1 VSSMGHGLARLL
13 LVYGLPLLALALP
26 IISTAAP
33 RLDRVSLQLKWKH
46 QFQFAGYYAALEKGF
61 YRDAGLDVTL
71 LEAPDN
77 IEPAQ
82 AVLRGDA
89 EFGIAASDLVLL
101 RGQGRPVV
109 ALAAI
114 YQHSPFILLALANR
128 GIDSIHDLAGKR
140 AMIEA
145 HAAELLAYLAWEAV
159 PVSGMTR
166 IPHEFN
172 PSALLEGRVDVM
184 SAYATDEPFLLH
196 QAGQP
201 YLSFN
206 PRAGGIDFYGDTLFT
221 TEEQLR
227 RHPQRVRAFHDA
239 SLRGWHYALAHP
251 EEIAA
256 LIYAQYSQRH
266 SLDHLLF
273 EAAQSQRLILPE
285 VVQIGYMNPGRWR
298 HIAEVYAELGMVAPG
313 LSLEGFLYDP
323 APPPNRFWLYLALG
337 GVIGTASIA
346 VFIGIRLR
354 QLRAA
359 MAIIAQQR
367 DLLDGLFEDMG
378 LGIVVLDAL
387 GTVLRANCG
396 FKVLTGYSEQE
407 VHHLDDWFVRAYPD
421 PEYRQRVKEEWQRDS
436 QWTRIETPRC
446 FSVMCRDSTHK
457 EIEFRC
463 WRLSDGRTII
473 SMQDVTLRRQA
484 EMQLRALEKRY
495 RNLVENA
502 PFPIIISR
510 IDDGAILYLNP
521 QAARKLAVARS
532 YILGKSPRAFY
543 VQPEERDQLVAQ
555 LRQQGFLQHREVHL
569 RTAAGEL
576 FWANLSATL
585 IQFEEQSAVFFAII
599 DISERKALEQRL
611 RTLAMTDELTGLYN
625 RRHFTQCGV
634 EEVVRAQRYGTP
646 FSLLMLDVDHFKAV
660 NDTYGHE
667 SGDEVLRHL
676 AALLRPQLRSLD
688 IVGRL
693 GGEEFGVILPNT
705 ALDEARCLAERLRQA
720 VVQNEIVTRY
730 ALLKL
735 SVSIGVAA
743 FGPAIQTI
751 DDLLRYADQALYQ
764 AKAEGRDRVVVA
776 LDEGVSADKTPV
788 SGS

>member
-1 VSSMGHGLARLL
+1 MWYGLARLL
-13 LVYGLPLLALALP
+13 LVFGLALLALALP
-26 IISTAAP
+26 SIGGAAP

-46 QFQFAGYYAALEKGF
+46 QFQFAGYYAAVEKGF

-159 PVSGMTR
+159 PASRMTL
-166 IPHEFN
+166 IPHEFS
-172 PSALLEGRVDVM
+172 PSALLEGRVDVI
-184 SAYATDEPFLLH
+184 SAYSTDEPFLLQ

-251 EEIAA
+251 EEMAA
-256 LIYAQYSQRH
+256 LIYNKYSQRH
-266 SLDHLLF
+266 SLDHLRF
-273 EAAQSQRLILPE
+273 EAAQSQRLILPD
-285 VVQIGYMNPGRWR
+285 VVQIGYMNPGRWQ
-298 HIAEVYAELGMVAPG
+298 HIAEVYAGLGMVAPG

-323 APPPNRFWLYLALG
+323 ALPPNRFWLYLALG
-337 GVIGTASIA
+337 CVIGTASIA
-346 VFIGIRLR
+346 VFIGVRLH

-359 MAIIAQQR
+359 LVVIARQR

-378 LGIVVLDAL
+378 LGIVVLDPL
-387 GTVLRANCG
+387 GKVLRFNCG

-407 VHHLDDWFVRAYPD
+407 VRHLDDWLVRAYPD
-421 PEYRQRVKEEWQRDS
+421 PEYRQTVMEAWQRDS
-436 QWTRIETPRC
+436 QWMRIETPRC
-446 FSVMCRDSTHK
+446 FSVMCRDGANK
-457 EIEFRC
+457 EIEFRY
-463 WRLSDGRTII
+463 WRLTDGRTIV
-473 SMQDVTLRRQA
+473 SMQDVTLRKQS
-484 EMQLRALEKRY
+484 ETQLRALEKRY

-502 PFPIIISR
+502 PFPIVISR
-510 IDDGAILYLNP
+510 IDDGIILYLNP
-521 QAARKLAVARS
+521 QAARKLTVSRT
-532 YILGKSPRAFY
+532 YILGKSTQAFY
-543 VQPEERDQLVAQ
+543 VQPEERDQLIAQ
-555 LRQQGFLQHREVHL
+555 LLQQGFLQHREVRL

-585 IQFEEQSAVFFAII
+585 IQFEDQLAVFFAII

-611 RTLAMTDELTGLYN
+611 QTLAITDELTGLYN
-625 RRHFTQCGV
+625 RRHFTQCGI
-634 EEVVRAQRYGTP
+634 EEVVRAQRYSTP
-646 FSLLMLDVDHFKAV
+646 FSLLMLDIDHFKTI

-667 SGDEVLRHL
+667 SGDEMLRSL
-676 AALLRPQLRSLD
+676 AGMLQQQLRSLD

-705 ALDEARCLAERLRQA
+705 ARAEARCLAERLCQA
-720 VVQNEIVTRY
+720 VSRHEIVTRY
-730 ALLKL
+730 ALLKM
-735 SVSIGVAA
+735 SVSIGVAT
-743 FGPAIQTI
+743 FGASMQTI
-751 DDLLRYADQALYQ
+751 DDLSRCADHALYQ
-764 AKAEGRDRVVVA
+764 AKAEGRNRVVVA
-776 LDEGVSADKTPV
+776 LGEGVPADETPI
-788 SGS
+788 STT